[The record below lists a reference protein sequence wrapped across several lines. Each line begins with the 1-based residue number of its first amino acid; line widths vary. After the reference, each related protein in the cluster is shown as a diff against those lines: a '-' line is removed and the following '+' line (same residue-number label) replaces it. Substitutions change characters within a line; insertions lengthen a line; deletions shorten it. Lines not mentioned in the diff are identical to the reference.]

1 MIVEAIQGD
10 ALAADQ
16 GCQTIAIQVMGNMAA
31 GEDVDLGSRDE
42 DETVS
47 AVIFREGGAHVILD
61 AARANLDDNAS
72 LFCALEALNYV
83 CQDAK
88 TAGKLNDAG
97 LVDLTLDT
105 MRQWEDDV
113 EIVERAF
120 DLFYTLCF
128 APQCAEVCCNFAIAF
143 VGLTLAAFV
152 ARACHLPP
160 PSIRAA
166 RAFCCMYLTY
176 ARAHSPPPPLAR
188 MHR

>member
-1 MIVEAIQGD
+1 
-10 ALAADQ
+10 
-16 GCQTIAIQVMGNMAA
+16 MGNMAA
-31 GEDVDLGSRDE
+31 GEDVDLNSRDE

-47 AVIFREGGAHVILD
+47 AVIFREGGAHAILD
-61 AARANLDDNAS
+61 AARANLDDNAT

-128 APQCAEVCCNFAIAF
+128 APLCAEVRRVRCGWLASLLRRTCADRPFPFPFAF
-143 VGLTLAAFV
+143 
-152 ARACHLPP
+152 PP
-160 PSIRAA
+160 N
-166 RAFCCMYLTY
+166 
-176 ARAHSPPPPLAR
+176 PPTNNLR
-188 MHR
+188 RRSSRTTDSRSCSS